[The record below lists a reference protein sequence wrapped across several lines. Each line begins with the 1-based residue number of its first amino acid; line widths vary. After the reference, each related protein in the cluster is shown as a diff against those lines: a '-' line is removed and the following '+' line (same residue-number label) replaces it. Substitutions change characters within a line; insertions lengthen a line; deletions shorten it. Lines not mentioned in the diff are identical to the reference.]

1 MIEGG
6 WLVYGTFVIYLAVVL
21 AIGVIAWRRTE
32 NLADYILGGRRLGRW
47 VTALSTQASA
57 MSGWLLLG
65 LPGFAYAAGGEAV
78 WMAGGLLVGTYLNW
92 KLVARRL
99 REATEGLD
107 DSLTLPV
114 YLERRF
120 EDSSGLLRYLSAG
133 FILIFFTAY
142 TASGLAAGGK
152 LFEAVFGWPYLWA
165 TAGGTLVVI
174 GYTFL
179 GGFLAVSWTD
189 AVQGMLMWLA
199 LVVVAVTG
207 VWLAGGPEGVA
218 SAMRAADPGRLSL
231 WRSSGGESIGV
242 IGFLSLAG
250 WGLGYF
256 GQPHVM
262 ARFMAARSAAEIPS
276 ALRIAMTWIVVA
288 MCAAVVVGWAAFALV
303 SPPLTGADT
312 EKAFIVL
319 AAELLPAIVAG
330 ACLAGILAAIMSTA
344 DSQLL
349 VASSAFTEDLYAH
362 LGRRRD
368 SQTGL
373 VWVGRIAVGV
383 IAVVAFVLAMDPAS
397 RVLELVAYAW
407 AGLGAT
413 FGPAVLLSLYWQR
426 MSRVGAL
433 AGIVTGGVTVIA
445 WSRLDG
451 GWFDLY
457 ELVPG
462 FLFSLGAILLG
473 SLLFPPRGQAHG

>member
-21 AIGVIAWRRTE
+21 AIGVVAWRRTE

-99 REATEGLD
+99 REATANLD

-114 YLERRF
+114 FLERRF
-120 EDSSGLLRYLSAG
+120 EDNSGLLRYISAA
-133 FILIFFTAY
+133 FILVFFTAY

-152 LFEAVFGWPYLWA
+152 LFEAVFGWPYAWA
-165 TAGGTLVVI
+165 AAGGTLVVI

-189 AVQGMLMWLA
+189 AIQGMLMWVA
-199 LVVVAVTG
+199 LVVVAVAG

-218 SAMRAADPGRLSL
+218 AAMREADPGRLSL
-231 WRSSGGESIGV
+231 WRSPGGEA
-242 IGFLSLAG
+242 IGFIGMASLIG

-262 ARFMAARSAAEIPS
+262 ARFMAARSASDLPTS
-276 ALRIAMTWIVVA
+276 LRIAMTWIVVA
-288 MCAAVVVGWAAFALV
+288 MAAAVVVGWAGFALV

-312 EKAFIVL
+312 EKVFIVL
-319 AAELLPAIVAG
+319 TADLLPSVVAG
-330 ACLAGILAAIMSTA
+330 VCLAGILAAIMSTA

-349 VASSAFTEDLYAH
+349 VASSAFTEDLFAH
-362 LGRRRD
+362 LGGRQP
-368 SQTGL
+368 SQRQL
-373 VWVGRIAVGV
+373 VWVGRCAVGV
-383 IAVVAFVLAMDPAS
+383 IAAVAFALAMDPDS

-413 FGPAVLLSLYWQR
+413 FGPAVLLSLYWRR
-426 MSRVGAL
+426 MSRAGAL
-433 AGIVTGGVTVIA
+433 AGILVGGVTVIV
-445 WSRLDG
+445 WSRLEG
-451 GWFDLY
+451 GLFDLY

-462 FLFSLGAILLG
+462 FTLSFAAIVVG
-473 SLLFPPRGQAHG
+473 SLLMPPRGQDRE

>member
-6 WLVYGTFVIYLAVVL
+6 WLVYATFAVYLAVVL
-21 AIGVIAWRRTE
+21 VIGVVAWRRTGD
-32 NLADYILGGRRLGRW
+32 LADYILGGRSLGRW
-47 VTALSTQASA
+47 VTALSAQASA

-65 LPGFAYAAGGEAV
+65 LPGFAYLRGTEAL
-78 WMAGGLLVGTYLNW
+78 WMATGLLVGTYLNW
-92 KLVARRL
+92 KLIARRL
-99 REATEGLD
+99 REATAGLD

-120 EDSSGLLRYLSAG
+120 EDQSGLLRYLSAA
-133 FILIFFTAY
+133 FILVFFTAY

-165 TAGGTLVVI
+165 TAGGTLAVI

-189 AVQGMLMWLA
+189 AIQGTLMWIALLA
-199 LVVVAVTG
+199 VAVTG
-207 VWLAGGPEGVA
+207 VWVAGGPSGVA
-218 SAMRAADPGRLSL
+218 AAMHEADPARLSL
-231 WRSSGGESIGV
+231 WHSPGGGA
-242 IGFLSLAG
+242 IGFIGLASLAG

-262 ARFMAARSAAEIPS
+262 ARFMAMRSAGDVPV
-276 ALRIAMTWIVVA
+276 ALRIAMSWIVVA
-288 MCAAVVVGWAAFALV
+288 MLAAVVIGWAGFALV

-312 EKAFIVL
+312 EKVFIIL
-319 AAELLPAIVAG
+319 TADLLPPVVAG

-349 VASSAFTEDLYAH
+349 VASSAFTEDLYAK
-362 LGRRRD
+362 LGRRKLSR
-368 SQTGL
+368 QGL
-373 VWVGRIAVGV
+373 VGVGRLAVAG
-383 IAVVAFVLAMDPAS
+383 IAVVAFALAMDPDS
-397 RVLELVAYAW
+397 RVLDLVAYAW

-413 FGPAVLLSLYWQR
+413 FGPTVLLSLYWR
-426 MSRVGAL
+426 GMSRAGAL
-433 AGIVTGGVTVIA
+433 AGIVSGAVTVIV
-445 WSRLDG
+445 WSRLEG

-462 FLFSLGAILLG
+462 FGFSLAAIVLG
-473 SLLFPPRGQAHG
+473 SMMFPRRPPV

>member
-6 WLVYGTFVIYLAVVL
+6 WLVYTTFAIYLVVVL
-21 AIGVIAWRRTE
+21 VIGIVAWRRTGD
-32 NLADYILGGRRLGRW
+32 LADYILGGRTLGRW

-65 LPGFAYAAGGEAV
+65 LPGFAYLRGMEALWMAAG
-78 WMAGGLLVGTYLNW
+78 LLAGTYLNW
-92 KLVARRL
+92 KLIARRL
-99 REATEGLD
+99 RDATAGLG

-120 EDSSGLLRYLSAG
+120 EDDSGMLRYISAA
-133 FILIFFTAY
+133 FILVFFTAY

-152 LFEAVFGWPYLWA
+152 LFEAVFEWPYVWA
-165 TAGGTLVVI
+165 TAGGTVVVI

-189 AVQGMLMWLA
+189 AIQGTLMWLA
-199 LVVVAVTG
+199 LLAVAVTG
-207 VWLAGGPEGVA
+207 VWVAGGPSGVGQ
-218 SAMRAADPGRLSL
+218 AMQDADPARLSL
-231 WRSSGGESIGV
+231 WYSPGGGT
-242 IGFLSLAG
+242 IGFIGLASLLG

-262 ARFMAARSAAEIPS
+262 ARFMGMRSAGDVPA

-288 MCAAVVVGWAAFALV
+288 MLAAVVVGWAGFALV
-303 SPPLTGADT
+303 SPPLTGADS
-312 EKAFIVL
+312 EKVFIIL
-319 AAELLPAIVAG
+319 TAELLPPAVAG
-330 ACLAGILAAIMSTA
+330 ICLAGILAAIMSTA

-349 VASSAFTEDLYAH
+349 VASSAFTEDLYAR
-362 LGRRRD
+362 LGRERPAPRK
-368 SQTGL
+368 L
-373 VWVGRIAVGV
+373 VLVGRLAVAGIAL
-383 IAVVAFVLAMDPAS
+383 VAFALALDPES
-397 RVLELVAYAW
+397 RVLDLVAYAW

-413 FGPAVLLSLYWQR
+413 FGPAVLLSLYWR
-426 MSRVGAL
+426 GMSRTGAL
-433 AGIVTGGVTVIA
+433 AGILSGGLTVIV
-445 WSRLDG
+445 WSRLEG

-462 FLFSLGAILLG
+462 FGLSLAAIVLG
-473 SLLFPPRGQAHG
+473 SLAFPPRTGARS

>member
-6 WLVYGTFVIYLAVVL
+6 WLIYTTFAVYLAVMMVL
-21 AIGVIAWRRTE
+21 GVVAWQRTGD
-32 NLADYILGGRRLGRW
+32 LADYILGGRSLGRW
-47 VTALSTQASA
+47 VAALSTQATA

-65 LPGFAYAAGGEAV
+65 LPGFAYLRGTEALWMAAG
-78 WMAGGLLVGTYLNW
+78 LLAGTYLNW

-99 REATEGLD
+99 REATADLE

-120 EDSSGLLRYLSAG
+120 RDGSGLLRYLSAA
-133 FILIFFTAY
+133 FILVFFTAY

-189 AVQGMLMWLA
+189 AIQGLLMWLA
-199 LVVVAVTG
+199 LLAVAVTG
-207 VWLAGGPEGVA
+207 VWLAGGPSGVA
-218 SAMRAADPGRLSL
+218 DAMREADPARLSL
-231 WRSSGGESIGV
+231 WRSPGEGA
-242 IGFLSLAG
+242 IGFIGLVSLVG

-262 ARFMAARSAAEIPS
+262 ARFMGMRSAGDVSA
-276 ALRIAMTWIVVA
+276 ALRIAMSWIVVA
-288 MCAAVVVGWAAFALV
+288 MLAAVVVGWAGFALV

-312 EKAFIVL
+312 EKVFIVL
-319 AAELLPAIVAG
+319 TAELLPPAVAG
-330 ACLAGILAAIMSTA
+330 ICLAGILAAIMSTA

-349 VASSAFTEDLYAH
+349 VASSAFTEDLYVKLH
-362 LGRRRD
+362 RGTP
-368 SQTGL
+368 SQRGL
-373 VWVGRIAVGV
+373 VWVGRLAVAGIAL
-383 IAVVAFVLAMDPAS
+383 VAFALAMNPES
-397 RVLELVAYAW
+397 RVLDLVAYAW

-413 FGPAVLLSLYWQR
+413 FGPAVLLSLYWTG

-433 AGIVTGGVTVIA
+433 AGILVGGLTVIV
-445 WSRLDG
+445 WSRLEG

-462 FLFSLGAILLG
+462 FGLSLAAIVLG
-473 SLLFPPRGQAHG
+473 SMMFPRRTALR

>member
-6 WLVYGTFVIYLAVVL
+6 WLIYATFAVYLIAVL
-21 AIGVIAWRRTE
+21 ALGVVAWRRTGD
-32 NLADYILGGRRLGRW
+32 LADYILGGRTLGRW

-65 LPGFAYAAGGEAV
+65 LPGFAYLRGAEAL
-78 WMAGGLLVGTYLNW
+78 WMAGGLLAGTYLNW

-99 REATEGLD
+99 REATAGLD

-120 EDSSGLLRYLSAG
+120 EDHSGLLRYLSAA
-133 FILIFFTAY
+133 FILLFFTAY

-189 AVQGMLMWLA
+189 AIQGTLMWFALLA
-199 LVVVAVTG
+199 VAIAG
-207 VWLAGGPEGVA
+207 VWAAGGPWDVA
-218 SAMRAADPGRLSL
+218 GALREADPARLSL
-231 WRSSGGESIGV
+231 WHTPGGGTIGV
-242 IGFLSLAG
+242 IGLLSLAG

-262 ARFMAARSAAEIPS
+262 ARFMAIRSAADVPA
-276 ALRIAMTWIVVA
+276 ALRIAMSWIVVA
-288 MCAAVVVGWAAFALV
+288 MLAAVVVGWAGFALV

-312 EKAFIVL
+312 EKVFMILTAD
-319 AAELLPAIVAG
+319 LLPPVVAG
-330 ACLAGILAAIMSTA
+330 VCLAGILAAVMSTA

-349 VASSAFTEDLYAH
+349 VASSAFTEDLYAK
-362 LGRRRD
+362 LGGVEASQRR
-368 SQTGL
+368 L
-373 VWVGRIAVGV
+373 VRVGRLAVAGIAL
-383 IAVVAFVLAMDPAS
+383 VAFVLAMDPDS
-397 RVLELVAYAW
+397 RVLDLVAYAW

-413 FGPAVLLSLYWQR
+413 FGPAVLLSLYWR
-426 MSRVGAL
+426 GMSRAGAL
-433 AGIVTGGVTVIA
+433 AGIVVGGLTVIL
-445 WSRLDG
+445 WSRLEG

-462 FLFSLGAILLG
+462 FVFSLAAIILG
-473 SLLFPPRGQAHG
+473 SVIFPRRVPTG

>member
-6 WLVYGTFVIYLAVVL
+6 WLVYATFAVYLVVVL
-21 AIGVIAWRRTE
+21 VIGVVAWRRTGD
-32 NLADYILGGRRLGRW
+32 LADYILGGRSLGRW

-65 LPGFAYAAGGEAV
+65 LPGFAYLRGIDAIWMAAG
-78 WMAGGLLVGTYLNW
+78 LLIGTYLNW

-99 REATEGLD
+99 RDATAGLG

-120 EDSSGLLRYLSAG
+120 EDGSGLLRYLSAA
-133 FILIFFTAY
+133 FILVFFTAY

-189 AVQGMLMWLA
+189 AIQGALMWLA
-199 LVVVAVTG
+199 LLAVAVTG
-207 VWLAGGPEGVA
+207 VWLAGGPAGIA
-218 SAMRAADPGRLSL
+218 DAMRTADPARLSP
-231 WRSSGGESIGV
+231 WQSPGGEA
-242 IGFLSLAG
+242 IGFIGLASLLG

-262 ARFMAARSAAEIPS
+262 ARFMAIRSPGDIPA
-276 ALRIAMTWIVVA
+276 ALRIAMSWIVVA
-288 MCAAVVVGWAAFALV
+288 MLAAVVVGWAGFALV
-303 SPPLTGADT
+303 SPPLTGADS
-312 EKAFIVL
+312 EKVFIML
-319 AAELLPAIVAG
+319 TADLLPPAIAG
-330 ACLAGILAAIMSTA
+330 ICLAGILAAIMSTA

-349 VASSAFTEDLYAH
+349 VASSAFTEDLYAR
-362 LGRRRD
+362 LGKAVPTQRR
-368 SQTGL
+368 L
-373 VWVGRIAVGV
+373 VMVGRLAVAGIAL
-383 IAVVAFVLAMDPAS
+383 VAFAFAMDPES
-397 RVLELVAYAW
+397 RVLDLVAYAW

-413 FGPAVLLSLYWQR
+413 FGPAVLMSLYWR
-426 MSRVGAL
+426 GMSRAGAL
-433 AGIVTGGVTVIA
+433 AGILTGGLTVIL

-462 FLFSLGAILLG
+462 FVFSMVGIVLG
-473 SLLFPPRGQAHG
+473 SRIFPPRSAA

>member
-6 WLVYGTFVIYLAVVL
+6 WLIYTTFAVYLAVMMVL
-21 AIGVIAWRRTE
+21 GVVAWQRTGD
-32 NLADYILGGRRLGRW
+32 LADYILGGRSLGRW
-47 VTALSTQASA
+47 VAALSTQATA

-65 LPGFAYAAGGEAV
+65 LPGFAYLRGTEALWMAAG
-78 WMAGGLLVGTYLNW
+78 LLAGTYLNW

-99 REATEGLD
+99 RDATAGLG

-120 EDSSGLLRYLSAG
+120 RDDSGLLRYLSAA
-133 FILIFFTAY
+133 FILVFFTAY

-189 AVQGMLMWLA
+189 AIQGMLMWLA
-199 LVVVAVTG
+199 LLAVAVTG
-207 VWLAGGPEGVA
+207 VWLAGGPSGVA
-218 SAMRAADPGRLSL
+218 DAMREADPARLSP
-231 WRSSGGESIGV
+231 WRSPGEGA
-242 IGFLSLAG
+242 IGFIGLASLVG

-262 ARFMAARSAAEIPS
+262 ARFMGMRSAGDVPA
-276 ALRIAMTWIVVA
+276 ALRIAMSWIVVA
-288 MCAAVVVGWAAFALV
+288 MLAAVVVGWAGFALV

-312 EKAFIVL
+312 EKVFIVL
-319 AAELLPAIVAG
+319 TAELLPPAVAG
-330 ACLAGILAAIMSTA
+330 ICLAGILAAIMSTA

-349 VASSAFTEDLYAH
+349 VASSAFTEDLYVKLH
-362 LGRRRD
+362 RGTPSRH
-368 SQTGL
+368 GL
-373 VWVGRIAVGV
+373 VWVGRLAVAGIAL
-383 IAVVAFVLAMDPAS
+383 VALALAMNPES
-397 RVLELVAYAW
+397 RVLDLVAYAW

-413 FGPAVLLSLYWQR
+413 FGPAVLLSLYWTR

-433 AGIVTGGVTVIA
+433 AGILVGGVTVIV
-445 WSRLDG
+445 WSRLEG

-462 FLFSLGAILLG
+462 FGLSLAAIVLG
-473 SLLFPPRGQAHG
+473 SMMFPRRTPLR